1 MKVTAK
7 KKPENNPGLDTIRT
21 SVFQKSI
28 WSRLDAER

>member
-7 KKPENNPGLDTIRT
+7 KKSENNPDLDTIGT